1 MPVRRSL
8 LVGGVV
14 AAALVPVLSGC
25 GGDDGRVESGTT
37 RIDAIFDNASF
48 VNAGQDVR
56 VAGATVGKV
65 AEVTLTKDRKALIS
79 MEVENDFA
87 PFRRDADCTILP
99 QSLIGEKYVECDP
112 GKPSAPVLA
121 KRRGQEAPTLPID
134 NTSSPVDL
142 DLVVAMLGQP
152 TNVRFQLLLNEFG
165 AGLTTRG
172 KELDATIRRANPT
185 LKYAKRTLDVLNQD
199 RQALGR
205 IVEASDEILTELNE
219 REGDLTGTF
228 EASADVL
235 KVTSDYRVQLDR
247 AIRDL
252 PPTLREIKPA
262 LRSLRDLSGDVE
274 PTLASLRQA
283 APALRTLSGDLGPL
297 SDAARPALRQLARTS
312 NVGVPILQRSQA
324 ELDRL
329 QGAVA
334 SLTPLVPLAGDLNR
348 SLSDNGVP
356 ENLSRFVFNVVMATA
371 RKDEVSHFVPANL
384 ILTPCLL
391 ASVVPQPG
399 CESTF
404 AAEGTGN
411 NRLSATQAQAYQGLV
426 GERAKAQAARED
438 ARDGDSATRD
448 GSSTETDTETAP
460 ATTST
465 PEEPAKLPA
474 LTAPKEAGR

>member
-8 LVGGVV
+8 LVAGV
-14 AAALVPVLSGC
+14 AAAVLAPVLAGC

-65 AEVTLTKDRKALIS
+65 SKVTLTKDRKALIS
-79 MEVENDFA
+79 MQVENDFA
-87 PFRRDADCTILP
+87 PFRKDADCTILP
-99 QSLIGEKYVECDP
+99 QSLIGEKFVECDP

-121 KRRGQEAPTLPID
+121 KRRGQDAPTLPID
-134 NTSSPVDL
+134 NTHSPVDL

-165 AGLTTRG
+165 AGLSTRG
-172 KELDATIRRANPT
+172 KELDDSIRRANPT
-185 LKYAKRTLDVLNQD
+185 LKYAKRTLDVLNRD

-205 IVEASDEILTELNE
+205 IVTASDEILTELND

-262 LRSLRDLSGDVE
+262 LRSLRDLSGDVS
-274 PTLASLRQA
+274 PTLVSLRQA

-324 ELDRL
+324 QLNSL
-329 QGAVA
+329 QAAVA
-334 SLTPLVPLAGDLNR
+334 SLTPIVPLAGDLNR

-356 ENLSRFVFNVVMATA
+356 ENLARFVFNVVMATA
-371 RKDEVSHFVPANL
+371 RKDDVSHIVPANV

-399 CESTF
+399 CEATF
-404 AAEGTGN
+404 PAEGTGN
-411 NRLSATQAQAYQGLV
+411 NQLRSSQLEAYQRLLGT
-426 GERAKAQAARED
+426 RAKAQAEQED
-438 ARDGDSATRD
+438 AQGQQAQGDGT
-448 GSSTETDTETAP
+448 STGAAP
-460 ATTST
+460 ATT
-465 PEEPAKLPA
+465 PAPAAAAKLPA
-474 LTAPKEAGR
+474 LATPKEAGR